1 MLLVVDVGN
10 TQTHFGVFPRGQDT
24 VAEHW
29 RFATVRES
37 TSDELGAALANLLGL
52 RGLGFAD
59 INSSIISSTVPQLSE
74 QWTAMSRRYLDHE
87 MLVVGPSIRTGM
99 PIRIDNPREVGADRL
114 VNAVAAYARVGDTCL
129 VVDFGT
135 AITYDA
141 VSAAGEYLGGIITP
155 GAEISIDALYERA
168 AKLPKVELAEPRALI
183 GKSTVDAIR
192 SGIVYGF
199 AGQVE
204 GIVRRLRTELGPTT
218 FVIATGGLAG
228 ALVPFIRETIDEVDD
243 LLTLIG
249 LRLIWQRNQPA
260 APT

>member
-10 TQTHFGVFPRGQDT
+10 TQTHFGVFRVGEDV

-37 TSDELGAALANLLGL
+37 TSDELGAALANLLAL
-52 RGLGFAD
+52 RGMGFGD
-59 INSSIISSTVPQLSE
+59 IKSSIVSSTVPQLSE
-74 QWTAMSRRYLDHE
+74 QWTAMANRYLDHE

-114 VNAVAAYARVGDTCL
+114 VNSVAAYDRIRDTCI

-168 AKLPKVELAEPRALI
+168 AKLPKVELAEPRSLI

-204 GIVRRLRTELGPTT
+204 GIVRRLRVELGSTT
-218 FVIATGGLAG
+218 PVIATGGLAN
-228 ALVPFIRETIDEVDD
+228 ALVPFVRETIDEVDD

-249 LRLIWQRNQPA
+249 LRLIWQRNQPR
-260 APT
+260 

>member
-10 TQTHFGVFPRGQDT
+10 TQTHFGVFNDRELQ
-24 VAEHW
+24 EHW
-29 RFATVRES
+29 RFRTVPES
-37 TSDELGAALANLLGL
+37 TSDELGAALANLLAL
-52 RGLGFAD
+52 RGFGFD
-59 INSSIISSTVPQLSE
+59 DVHESILSATVPQLVE
-74 QWTAMSRRYLDHE
+74 QWTAMAARYLEHH
-87 MLVVGPSIRTGM
+87 MLAVGPAIRTGM

-114 VNAVAAYARVGDTCL
+114 VNAVAAYERLGGPVI

-155 GAEISIDALYERA
+155 GAEISIDALTERA
-168 AKLPKVELAEPRALI
+168 AKLPKVELVEPRSLI

-204 GIVRRLRTELGPTT
+204 GIVRRLREELGPDTP
-218 FVIATGGLAG
+218 VIATGGLAG
-228 ALVPFIRETIDEVDD
+228 TLVPFILETIDLVDD
-243 LLTLIG
+243 LLTLTG
-249 LRLIWQRNQPA
+249 LRLIYERNA
-260 APT
+260 G